1 MGHLEPRGNRVSL
14 LGPSRCCAQQFL
26 RRAGEAD
33 HSGSSRPEGP
43 RLQWPRRSSRR
54 GSRSWGCGVCE
65 RASGQVSGQAQGHRA
80 RPPCHPSARDGR
92 HTRPHAG
99 PAGPRSRSSETAI
112 SGQVFKRFAP
122 VSLSLCPSP
131 PGSSRSHLLP
141 ALNLRRAT
149 VLHPLQPNMSPCPP
163 TPSFLPQFASALTP
177 ASLVHRPVP
186 ALGQPEVPKAC
197 RRLLLCLKPNSSPA
211 SVAPHPSGC
220 VHEASNTKTR
230 PG

>member
-112 SGQVFKRFAP
+112 SGQVFKKFAP

-131 PGSSRSHLLP
+131 PVPLARISSPLLTSDGP
-141 ALNLRRAT
+141 LSFIPFSPT
-149 VLHPLQPNMSPCPP
+149 CPPVLQPPRFS
-163 TPSFLPQFASALTP
+163 
-177 ASLVHRPVP
+177 
-186 ALGQPEVPKAC
+186 
-197 RRLLLCLKPNSSPA
+197 PNSRQ
-211 SVAPHPSGC
+211 H
-220 VHEASNTKTR
+220 
-230 PG
+230 